1 MSGAPAFLREVLPG
15 VLEWPW
21 FSERFGYDFHGFL
34 VRHAGGNVAVDPV
47 HMSEPV
53 FDGLCAEGVG
63 TIVLTN
69 RNHFRDAAR
78 LREATGAPVLV
89 HPADADFVRSKG
101 VLVGGPLNPGDRAGP
116 LVAVACPGK
125 SPGEVVMH
133 WPERRLAILGDAA
146 VGSPPG
152 ALGLLPA
159 AVIDDLPRLHESLR
173 RLATTLDVETL
184 LCADGHHVLHG
195 GTEALCTLVASFAT

>member
-1 MSGAPAFLREVLPG
+1 MSATPAFLREVIPG
-15 VLEWPW
+15 VFEWPW

-34 VRHAGGNVAVDPV
+34 VRHEGGNVAVDPV
-47 HMSEPV
+47 QMSEPV
-53 FDGLCAEGVG
+53 FEGLCAEGVG

-78 LREATGAPVLV
+78 LHEATRAPVLV
-89 HPADADFVRSKG
+89 HAADADFVRGKG
-101 VLVGGPLNPGDRAGP
+101 VPVTGMLAPGDRVGP

-125 SPGEVVMH
+125 SPGEVVLH
-133 WPERRLAILGDAA
+133 WPERRLLILGDAA
-146 VGSPPG
+146 VGSTPG

-184 LCADGHHVLHG
+184 LCADGDHILTG
-195 GTEALCTLVASFAT
+195 GTEALCTLVASFPG